1 LGDEVVL
8 IDEWYLW
15 AEGPSTLSAVETDRI
30 RELVHAAVDQC
41 CRHLETELALLRGA
55 ADVRV
60 QAI

>member
-15 AEGPSTLSAVETDRI
+15 AEGPSTLSDVETEQI
-30 RELVHAAVDQC
+30 RELVTEAVDQF
-41 CRHLETELALLRGA
+41 CRHLETQLGVLRGA
-55 ADVRV
+55 VDIRV